1 MKDSILK
8 IRNSSIEYRL
18 NSEYELT
25 ENLLTYIKSR
35 IEANK
40 EEIIKLI
47 DLRKEE
53 ITYEE
58 ILSVVNDIIAN
69 DIEYKAYKN
78 MAINK
83 DDFLYVT
90 MLMPIG
96 VIAVEAFDTIEVI
109 AYLLNAIKS
118 RNAIV
123 VSDVEYDEYSVKFL
137 ILEILKEALR
147 KFKLNEELIN
157 IYPYEECFYKYFDRV
172 IYTYDKIGNKLLKS
186 KYNDKEYENKKYVYI
201 ENKEFDSIA
210 KFDNGENV
218 EYLYGNLDNVI
229 EKINSKY
236 SSVAVIYT
244 KNTEYA
250 YKFVNLVLAKNVF
263 VNASVQNEK
272 MIENCE
278 DSLYVYKNVI
288 LPIPKQEKKE
298 IFKDVDK
305 DITKSNINDDVSFE
319 NNISKE
325 NMMLEVVNES
335 VLEKI
340 KKFLRRILFRK

>member
-8 IRNSSIEYRL
+8 IRNSSIKYRL

-35 IEANK
+35 IEVNK
-40 EEIIKLI
+40 DEIIKLI

-78 MAINK
+78 MAINN

-90 MLMPIG
+90 MLMPLG
-96 VIAVEAFDTIEVI
+96 VIAVEAFDTMEVI
-109 AYLLNAIKS
+109 GYLLNAIKS

-123 VSDVEYDEYSVKFL
+123 ISDVEYDEYSVKFL

-147 KFKLNEELIN
+147 KFELDEELIN

-172 IYTYDKIGNKLLKS
+172 IYTYDEIGNKLLES
-186 KYNDKEYENKKYVYI
+186 KYNDKEFTKEKYVYI
-201 ENKEFDSIA
+201 EDKALESIA
-210 KFDNGENV
+210 KFDNGKNV
-218 EYLYGNLDNVI
+218 EYLYGNIENVI

-263 VNASVQNEK
+263 VNASIQNEK
-272 MIENCE
+272 MIEKCE
-278 DSLYVYKNVI
+278 DNLYVYKNII

-298 IFKDVDK
+298 MFKDVDN
-305 DITKSNINDDVSFE
+305 DIEKNNIND
-319 NNISKE
+319 NIALDKNVDKE
-325 NMMLEVVNES
+325 NMMIEVVNES

-340 KKFLRRILFRK
+340 KKFLRRIFFRK

>member
-186 KYNDKEYENKKYVYI
+186 KY
-201 ENKEFDSIA
+201 KEFDSIE